1 MVPLCF
7 HLNISVGVR
16 NVHYWDYNTNRSTPV
31 GAWCWWS
38 PSLSQL
44 ITFEKPK
51 RIFVTKGSCWCV
63 PRSSILRIRHQR
75 NKMRFFFYLDS
86 FPKGR
91 LSPFKSI
98 YVYYE
103 YLCNMYCILYIWI
116 SQKVLNVRVRKS
128 LQPVWRDNGN
138 QSAIRPSLCLRNFNL
153 TIPQVELCNIS

>member
-7 HLNISVGVR
+7 HLNISLGVR

-63 PRSSILRIRHQR
+63 PWTSILRIRHQR
-75 NKMRFFFYLDS
+75 IFFCLEDYIPLNLFTYIMNIYVICIVYMN
-86 FPKGR
+86 FPKSFKCNLHTIYYIYLFVSLWPIPR
-91 LSPFKSI
+91 ERIETSVAKHKSI
-98 YVYYE
+98 
-103 YLCNMYCILYIWI
+103 ILHI
-116 SQKVLNVRVRKS
+116 
-128 LQPVWRDNGN
+128 
-138 QSAIRPSLCLRNFNL
+138 
-153 TIPQVELCNIS
+153 TII